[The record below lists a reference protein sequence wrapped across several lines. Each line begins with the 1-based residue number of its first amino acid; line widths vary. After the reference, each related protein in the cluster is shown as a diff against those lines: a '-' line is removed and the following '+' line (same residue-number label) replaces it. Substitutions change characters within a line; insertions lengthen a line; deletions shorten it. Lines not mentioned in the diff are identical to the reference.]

1 MSNNHHGK
9 LVAAVVRVLG
19 NNRPVTSFII
29 LQSED
34 KEVDDQVHYL
44 VSKGKEHIQEFTNK
58 FVEFKRA
65 TWYIDV
71 IDELTGTMIDSET
84 VEPNPPVKP

>member
-9 LVAAVVRVLG
+9 LIAVVIRVLG
-19 NNRPVTSFII
+19 NSRPVTSSII
-29 LQSED
+29 HQSED
-34 KEVDDQVHYL
+34 KEVDDQIHYL
-44 VSKGKEHIQEFTNK
+44 ISKGKEHIQEFTSK

-71 IDELTGTMIDSET
+71 IDELTGAMVESET
-84 VEPNPPVKP
+84 IT